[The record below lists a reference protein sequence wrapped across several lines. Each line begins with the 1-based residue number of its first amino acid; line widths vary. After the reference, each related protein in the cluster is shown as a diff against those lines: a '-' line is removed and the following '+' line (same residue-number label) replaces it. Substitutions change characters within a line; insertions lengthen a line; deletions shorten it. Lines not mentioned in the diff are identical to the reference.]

1 MVLLEA
7 MCMKTPIIA
16 HAVGGI
22 PHLLEQGKCGTLVR
36 SHTAKAFA
44 EAIIH
49 LINQPKQHQQLAL
62 SAFERVK
69 HNYSARSTADAY
81 LKVYK
86 IISAREAATHS

>member
-1 MVLLEA
+1 MPESN
-7 MCMKTPIIA
+7 PS
-16 HAVGGI
+16 I
-22 PHLLEQGKCGTLVR
+22 PNLLEQGKCGTLVR
-36 SHTAKAFA
+36 NHTAKAFA

-49 LINQPKQHQQLAL
+49 LINQPKQHQQLTL

-86 IISAREAATHS
+86 ILSAWEPPIHNL